1 MIYQFIQYLKT
12 EFPAELI
19 YTNERILISGQ
30 TVIPDRNIL
39 IIETGGPPQP
49 WTKYTEKSIQIICRD
64 SATPK
69 TRKLAWDI
77 FNNIT
82 DRFGLQLP
90 LATVDGIIY
99 NSIQSA
105 QITAIQEP
113 QSIGADK
120 EGRSRFST
128 NYKIIYNRG

>member
-1 MIYQFIQYLKT
+1 MN
-12 EFPAELI
+12 EFPAEII

-30 TVIPDRNIL
+30 TSIPDRNVL
-39 IIETGGPPQP
+39 VIETGGQADP
-49 WTKYTEKSIQIICRD
+49 WTKYTEKTVQILTRD

-69 TRKLAWDI
+69 ARKLAWDI
-77 FNNIT
+77 FNKIT

-90 LATVDGIIY
+90 VATVDGITY

-113 QSIGADK
+113 QSIGAD
-120 EGRSRFST
+120 EESRSRFST
-128 NYKIIYNRG
+128 NYKIIYNRR